1 MGVDDSHFRRVLG
14 VDAGATRPDIRRA
27 YRLRVMENH
36 PDRFPPGSK
45 ARQELVMISLGEAYA
60 ALMSLPAGKQEA
72 DAARASAGQAL
83 SRGGAGPREAGE
95 GLSTPGPLRDPAYAY
110 YKQGFVNFSIAVRGI
125 AEVSRAAGDK
135 KLPSFSPRYRAS
147 QDVASSLRLLGAAGG
162 YFTKVV
168 ERYPGSVWR
177 ADAEHKLARIG
188 RFTRLYTTILANL
201 GGS

>member
-14 VDAGATRPDIRRA
+14 VEAGATRPDIRRA

-60 ALMSLPAGKQEA
+60 ALMSLPGGKRET
-72 DAARASAGQAL
+72 DAAGC
-83 SRGGAGPREAGE
+83 GEGPREALGSRAA
-95 GLSTPGPLRDPAYAY
+95 LGPLRDPAYAY

-135 KLPSFSPRYRAS
+135 RLPSFSPRYRAS

>member
-1 MGVDDSHFRRVLG
+1 MGVDDSHFRTVLG
-14 VDAGATRPDIRRA
+14 VAPGASRQDVRRA
-27 YRLRVMENH
+27 YRQRVMENH
-36 PDRFPPGSK
+36 PDRFPPESK
-45 ARQELVMISLGEAYA
+45 ARQELAMIALGEAYA
-60 ALMSLPAGKQEA
+60 ALMSLPAAGVPAGK
-72 DAARASAGQAL
+72 
-83 SRGGAGPREAGE
+83 REAGAAGCGE
-95 GLSTPGPLRDPAYAY
+95 GPRGTGRDPSALGPLRDPAYAY

-135 KLPSFSPRYRAS
+135 RLPSFSPRYRAS

-201 GGS
+201 GGP

>member
-1 MGVDDSHFRRVLG
+1 MGIDDSHFRMVLG
-14 VDAGATRPDIRRA
+14 VAAGATRQDIRRA

-36 PDRFPPGSK
+36 PDRFPPERK
-45 ARQELVMISLGEAYA
+45 VRQELAMISLGEAYA
-60 ALMSLPAGKQEA
+60 ALMSLPAGSQG
-72 DAARASAGQAL
+72 AAPARDGAGPPL
-83 SRGGAGPREAGE
+83 SREGPAPREAGN
-95 GLSTPGPLRDPAYAY
+95 GPAALGPLRDPAYAY

-135 KLPSFSPRYRAS
+135 RLPSFSPRYRAS

-177 ADAEHKLARIG
+177 ADAEHKLARIS

-201 GGS
+201 GGP

>member
-1 MGVDDSHFRRVLG
+1 MREVDDSSFRRVLG
-14 VDAGATRPDIRRA
+14 VAADAARQDIRSA

-45 ARQELVMISLGEAYA
+45 ARQELVMIALGEAYA
-60 ALMSLPAGKQEA
+60 ALMSLPEGKREA
-72 DAARASAGQAL
+72 DAAGIDE
-83 SRGGAGPREAGE
+83 GPREAG
-95 GLSTPGPLRDPAYAY
+95 GSPALPGPLRDPAYAY

-135 KLPSFSPRYRAS
+135 RLPSFSPRYRAS

-177 ADAEHKLARIG
+177 ADAEHTLARIG

-201 GGS
+201 GGP

>member
-1 MGVDDSHFRRVLG
+1 MEVDDSSFRRVLG
-14 VDAGATRPDIRRA
+14 VAADAARQDIRRA

-45 ARQELVMISLGEAYA
+45 ARQELVMIALGEAYA
-60 ALMSLPAGKQEA
+60 ALMSLPGGKREA
-72 DAARASAGQAL
+72 DAAGI
-83 SRGGAGPREAGE
+83 GEGPREAG
-95 GLSTPGPLRDPAYAY
+95 GSPAALGPLRDPAYAY

-135 KLPSFSPRYRAS
+135 RLPSFSPRYRAS

-177 ADAEHKLARIG
+177 ADAEHKLARIS

-201 GGS
+201 GGP